1 MANPLTGD
9 FDIVAQ
15 FSVPAVN
22 RLLAA
27 MHGIKRFPHSLSLR
41 VDDVPRPPNDHGV
54 RPSLTEIIDIAGE
67 SVFHPGRIRD
77 VLANAPD
84 VAATFDAASRF
95 DAIVNLDN
103 AGIFLPPIEPSH
115 LKGRLQ
121 VQLAPPMLEIADA
134 NRSRIRVRMALRS
147 RYFPDPQTPVAAQF
161 ARGELVITTAVNQI
175 TSQLGS
181 SVDIDLRSSAVQAV
195 FVPNWSSAP
204 LSAADRARVDQ
215 LIANALKSSVLP
227 SNTTLPSGISAM
239 KFKAMTGSVS
249 VLVNTDTSPGNP
261 ASANNS
267 FLNGSNF
274 GFAIAAETM
283 QRALAS
289 VATEILST
297 PIAPFEVSIPG
308 RNPVYT
314 VVLRA
319 ANLHFRAGRIVL
331 EIKGRATTPSWTP
344 NFDFTVS
351 QNITL
356 RPVGTTAEIE
366 LGDISLDTDSWFVN
380 RFRDRALSKI
390 RPIRDQALAQSGA
403 NDTVRR
409 MLDTDRN
416 LGPLFRSLLTPAR
429 PDNQPQPQP
438 HHATLTYASA
448 EISPDGIVLR
458 GQMNIANVPS
468 PAVEFSEI
476 ADTGTGPVDGT
487 MPAQTEYSAFKSW
500 IPGGTIDGF
509 EWKRFRDT
517 QTGSVDDK
525 KFVLVPQGPVV
536 ASDEAFAR
544 RAPGLALGFNPMCLT
559 LHGTR
564 LSMSGPIAPRPVTAS
579 YCAFPWFPLFEI
591 ANVSTT
597 ALMASLTRPGADGLV
612 EVVAQVPAVRN
623 DRPTLT
629 PNRIVHFGDGSSAA
643 QLAII
648 EDAVVKAG
656 RDDAATAIVAVL
668 SPQDLKAARHVEGV
682 AYVEHQD
689 DRWEKAWRVD
699 VTKRPTT
706 LVINPDGKVAWQHSG
721 SLEAGA
727 LTETLRR
734 ALKPVRMT
742 TPLIVNAGVR
752 LGQAPPNFAFAHGQ
766 GGEMTLRKLSG
777 RPVTLVFVNSDANG
791 ADIIRDCEYRARQ
804 HNTEDKAGVV
814 ITIDAAGSPSADKQ
828 QARDS
833 AASVVVHDAGQS
845 IARAF
850 GVSAWPTTVFI
861 DARGLVRAVHHGRAG
876 DSSAPNH
883 DAAN

>member
-9 FDIVAQ
+9 FDLVAQ

-27 MHGIKRFPHSLSLR
+27 MHGVKRFPHSLSLR
-41 VDDVPRPPNDHGV
+41 VDDVPRRPNEHGV
-54 RPSLTEIIDIAGE
+54 RPSLTEIIDTAGE
-67 SVFHPGRIRD
+67 SVVHPGRIRD
-77 VLANAPD
+77 VDVNAPD
-84 VAATFDAASRF
+84 VATTADASSRF
-95 DAIVNLDN
+95 DAIVNLEH
-103 AGIFLPPIEPSH
+103 AGIFVPPIAPSD

-121 VQLAPPMLEIADA
+121 VQLAPPRLEIADA
-134 NRSRIRVRMALRS
+134 SQSRVRVRMAVRA
-147 RYFPDPQTPVAAQF
+147 RYFPDPQTPAAAPF

-181 SVDIDLRSSAVQAV
+181 SVDIDLRSDAVQAV
-195 FVPNWSSAP
+195 FVPDWSSAP
-204 LSAADRARVDQ
+204 LSAADRACVDQ

-227 SNTTLPSGISAM
+227 SNTVLPSGISAM
-239 KFKAMTGSVS
+239 KFKAMTGLVS
-249 VLVNTDTSPGNP
+249 VLVNSDTPPGNP
-261 ASANNS
+261 ASAHQA
-267 FLNGSNF
+267 FLAGSDF
-274 GFAIAAETM
+274 GLGIAAETM

-314 VVLRA
+314 VVLQIV
-319 ANLHFRAGRIVL
+319 NLHFRAGRIVL

-351 QNITL
+351 QDITL

-366 LGDISLDTDSWFVN
+366 LGDMSLDTSSWFVD
-380 RFRDRALSKI
+380 RFRDRALSKL
-390 RPIRDQALAQSGA
+390 RPIRDRALAQSGA
-403 NDTVRR
+403 HDKVRR

-438 HHATLTYASA
+438 HHATLSYISA
-448 EISPDGIVLR
+448 EIAPDGVVLR
-458 GQMNIANVPS
+458 GQLNIADVPPPS
-468 PAVEFSEI
+468 VEFSEI
-476 ADTGTGPVDGT
+476 THTGTAPLDGT

-509 EWKRFRDT
+509 EWQRFRDT
-517 QTGSVDDK
+517 HTGSVDDK
-525 KFVLVPQGPVV
+525 KFVLMPQGPVV

-544 RAPGLALGFNPMCLT
+544 SAPGLAFGFNPMCLT

-564 LSMSGPIAPRPVTAS
+564 LSTSGPIAPHPVTAS
-579 YCAFPWFPLFEI
+579 YCAFPWFPLFET

-612 EVVAQVPAVRN
+612 EVVAQVPAVRR

-648 EDAVVKAG
+648 EDAVVRAG
-656 RDDAATAIVAVL
+656 RPDAAAAIVAVL
-668 SPQDLKAARHVEGV
+668 SPQDLKAARHVAGV
-682 AYVEHQD
+682 AYVEHLD
-689 DRWEKAWRVD
+689 DRWEKAWRVE
-699 VTKRPTT
+699 VTTRPTT

-721 SLEAGA
+721 RLEAGA
-727 LTETLRR
+727 LTEALRR
-734 ALKPVRMT
+734 ALTPVQMMA
-742 TPLIVNAGVR
+742 PLTVNAGVR
-752 LGQAPPNFAFAHGQ
+752 LGQAPPNFAFPHGQ
-766 GGEMTLRKLSG
+766 GGEMTLGKLRG
-777 RPVTLVFVNSDANG
+777 RAVTLVFVHSDANG
-791 ADIIRDCEYRARQ
+791 ADLIRDCVDRARQ
-804 HNTEDKAGVV
+804 HHAADRAGVV
-814 ITIDAAGSPSADKQ
+814 ITIDAAGSPDGDQQ

-833 AASVVVHDAGQS
+833 AAAVVVHDAGQS

-850 GVSAWPTTVFI
+850 GVCAWPTTVFI
-861 DARGLVRAVHHGRAG
+861 DARGLVRAVHHGRTG

-883 DAAN
+883 HAAH

>member
-1 MANPLTGD
+1 MANQLTGD

-15 FSVPAVN
+15 FSLPAVD

-41 VDDVPRPPNDHGV
+41 VDDVPRLPNHDGV

-67 SVFHPGRIRD
+67 SVFHPGGIPD
-77 VLANAPD
+77 VLGNAPD
-84 VAATFDAASRF
+84 AAATCDAASRF

-103 AGIFLPPIEPSH
+103 AGIFLTPIEPSH

-121 VQLAPPMLEIADA
+121 VQLAPPTLEIADA
-134 NRSRIRVRMALRS
+134 NQSRIRVRMALRS
-147 RYFPDPQTPVAAQF
+147 RYFPDPQTPPAAQF
-161 ARGELVITTAVNQI
+161 ARGELIITTAVNQI

-181 SVDIDLRSSAVQAV
+181 SVDIDLRSNAVQAA
-195 FVPNWSSAP
+195 FVPTWSSTP
-204 LSAADRARVDQ
+204 LSAADRAAIDQ

-227 SNTTLPSGISAM
+227 SNTALPSGISAM
-239 KFKAMTGSVS
+239 KFKAMAGWVS
-249 VLVNTDTSPGNP
+249 VLVNSDTPPGNP
-261 ASANNS
+261 ASANKE
-267 FLNGSNF
+267 FLNGTDF

-283 QRALAS
+283 QRALAG

-314 VVLRA
+314 VVLRTV
-319 ANLHFRAGRIVL
+319 NLHFRSGRIVL
-331 EIKGRATTPSWTP
+331 EIKGRATTPAWTP
-344 NFDFTVS
+344 NFDFTVL

-356 RPVGTTAEIE
+356 RPAGTTAEIE
-366 LGDISLDTDSWFVN
+366 LGDISLDTDSWFVD

-403 NDTVRR
+403 NDTVRQ

-458 GQMNIANVPS
+458 GQLTIADVPS
-468 PAVEFSEI
+468 PSVEFSEI
-476 ADTGTGPVDGT
+476 AHTGTGPLDAT
-487 MPAQTEYSAFKSW
+487 MSAQTEYSAFKSW

-509 EWKRFRDT
+509 EWKRFRDSH
-517 QTGSVDDK
+517 TGSVDDK

-544 RAPGLALGFNPMCLT
+544 RAPGLTFGFNPMCLT

-564 LSMSGPIAPRPVTAS
+564 LSTSGPIALHPVTAS
-579 YCAFPWFPLFEI
+579 YCAFPWFPLFET

-612 EVVAQVPAVRN
+612 EVVAQVAAVRA

-629 PNRIVHFGDGSSAA
+629 PNRVVHFGDGSSAA

-656 RDDAATAIVAVL
+656 RHDAATAIVAVL
-668 SPQDLKAARHVEGV
+668 SPEDLKAARHVEGV
-682 AYVEHQD
+682 AYVEQHD
-689 DRWEKAWRVD
+689 DRWEKAWKVE

-706 LVINPDGKVAWQHSG
+706 LVINPDGKVAWTHTG
-721 SLEAGA
+721 RLDAGA
-727 LTETLRR
+727 LTEALRY
-734 ALKPVRMT
+734 ALKPVRLMA
-742 TPLIVNAGVR
+742 PLTINAGVR
-752 LGQAPPNFAFAHGQ
+752 LGQAPPNFAFTHGH
-766 GGEMTLRKLSG
+766 GGEMTLRKLIG
-777 RPVTLVFVNSDANG
+777 RPVTLVFVNRDANS
-791 ADIIRDCEYRARQ
+791 ADIIRGRELPARP
-804 HNTEDKAGVV
+804 HNTGGKDGVV
-814 ITIDAAGSPSADKQ
+814 VTIDAAASAG
-828 QARDS
+828 RDQREVPDS
-833 AASVVVHDAGQS
+833 VTSVVIHDGMS

-861 DARGLVRAVHHGRAG
+861 DARGLVRAVHHGRVG
-876 DSSAPNH
+876 DSSAADHN
-883 DAAN
+883 AAN